1 MQLPP
6 SSRGT
11 TRIRQLLAGI
21 SCAVL
26 VTVLGCT
33 PAENQTGPK
42 KVETEKTEK
51 IAPPDERVVT
61 LFGGKDAW
69 SAVSSPTKVEAFRL
83 KDKVFAPNDARK
95 PFGGYPVTAGPIDV
109 ASKDAEELASV
120 LRDETIYEWDSAKA
134 CEFQPGVA
142 VRFTGAKETVEI
154 VFCFSCEVLAV
165 YRNDERV
172 GSEDFDQ
179 ARESLAAIVKRW
191 FPDDKA
197 IQSL

>member
-6 SSRGT
+6 ASRGI
-11 TRIRQLLAGI
+11 TRIRQLLTGI
-21 SCAVL
+21 SCAAL
-26 VTVLGCT
+26 ITVFGCT
-33 PAENQTGPK
+33 PPENQTGP
-42 KVETEKTEK
+42 EKAKSEK
-51 IAPPDERVVT
+51 PDRTALPDERVVT

-69 SAVSSPTKVEAFRL
+69 AAISSPTKVEAFRL
-83 KDKVFAPNDARK
+83 KDKVFVPNDARK
-95 PFGGYPVTAGPIDV
+95 PFGGYPVTAGPVDI
-109 ASKDAEELASV
+109 SLEEAEKVVSILSN
-120 LRDETIYEWDSAKA
+120 ETIYEWDSTKA

-142 VRFTGAKETVEI
+142 VRFTGAEETVEI

-172 GSEDFDQ
+172 GSEDFDK

-191 FPDDKA
+191 FPDDEA